1 MVLGIIIFNL
11 ETSKLLFNNFY
22 YEDGNDKNK
31 NTRIMYMIRLIMN
44 EYIFKKQSNK
54 DSKENY

>member
-1 MVLGIIIFNL
+1 MVLGIIVFNL

-44 EYIFKKQSNK
+44 EYIFKK
-54 DSKENY
+54 